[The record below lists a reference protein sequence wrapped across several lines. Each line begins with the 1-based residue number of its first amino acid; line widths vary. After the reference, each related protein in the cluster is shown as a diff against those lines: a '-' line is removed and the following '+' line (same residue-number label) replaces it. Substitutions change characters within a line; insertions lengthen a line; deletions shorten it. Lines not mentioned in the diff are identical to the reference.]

1 MSTSPNLQL
10 PFLDANQNQK
20 HVTHN
25 AALSILD
32 VLVNCNVVSSVLT
45 SPPTSPG
52 DGQCWI
58 VGAGATGVWAG
69 KDLQLAAWQDG
80 AWSFFVPKTGFTAFA
95 DGQATLLAWTGTTW
109 TPAVPATGGAS
120 SAATTFVQ
128 ALIFG

>member
-32 VLVNCNVVSSVLT
+32 ALVNCNVVSSVLT
-45 SPPTSPG
+45 SPPPSLG

-58 VGAGATGVWAG
+58 VGAGATGAWAG

-80 AWSFFVPKTGFTAFA
+80 AWSFFVPKAGFTAFA
-95 DGQATLLAWTGTTW
+95 DDRATLLAWTGATW
-109 TPAVPATGGAS
+109 APAVPATGGAS

>member
-1 MSTSPNLQL
+1 VSNSPNLQL

-25 AALSILD
+25 AALSTLD
-32 VLVNCNVVSSVLT
+32 ALVNCAVLST
-45 SPPTSPG
+45 AFTAPPVSPG

-58 VGAGATGVWAG
+58 IGAGATGAWAG

-80 AWSFFVPKTGFTAFA
+80 AWTFFVPRTGFTAFA
-95 DGQATLLAWTGTTW
+95 IDVGSLLAWNGSTW
-109 TPAVPATGGAS
+109 SAAVPAGGSGSTGS
-120 SAATTFVQ
+120 TSFVQ

>member
-1 MSTSPNLQL
+1 MSSSPNLQL

-32 VLVNCNVVSSVLT
+32 VMVNPTVQSNALSG
-45 SPPTSPG
+45 PPGSPG

-58 VGAGATGVWAG
+58 VASGATGAWAG
-69 KDLQLAAWQDG
+69 KTGQVAAWQDG
-80 AWSFFVPKTGFTAFA
+80 AWSFFVPKTGLIVFA
-95 DGQATLLAWTGTTW
+95 DNLGTALVWTGAAW
-109 TPAVPATGGAS
+109 APLVPATNP
-120 SAATTFVQ
+120 AAFVQ